1 MSTREGSLEAPKRH
15 PIDWKNP
22 DFYNEA
28 SLNQEMERV
37 FDICQGCRRCVNLCT
52 AFPRLF
58 DLIDESATSELDSVN
73 KNQFWE
79 VVDRC
84 YLCDMCFMTK
94 CPYVPP
100 HEWNIDFPHLM
111 LRAKAAKYKSKGAG
125 FRDKLLSS
133 TDLMGKLATIP
144 VVVQTV
150 NTINKTPVTRK
161 IMDSMLGIHADR
173 KLPEYTA
180 NKFREN
186 ATPNDTFPVKNGAR
200 TPGKVAIYATC
211 YINYNEPGI
220 GHDLLKILEHNE
232 IPACLVEKEAC
243 CGMPK
248 LELGDL
254 EAVEILKNE
263 NIPHL
268 LKLAQAGY
276 AILSAVPSCTLMY
289 KQELPL
295 LFPDD
300 EAVQAVAAAMFDPF
314 EYLALRN
321 QDNLLKTD
329 FKTPLGNVAYH
340 IPCHQRVQNIGKK
353 TRDILQ
359 LIPDTTINVVERC
372 SGHDGTWGVKSEHFA
387 DSMKIGRP
395 VFKQMAAS
403 DPDYISSDCAIAA
416 RHIEQ
421 GIGES
426 KAQKLHPLTLL
437 HMAYGIDTGLQPP
450 VESNLS
456 VTPITQSGEK
466 YMTPI
471 TRDNLLTLEAYAKI
485 RKDFRAQVMAHK
497 KLRKIALG
505 ENITLIFED
514 ELTVRYQI
522 QEMLHVERIFQ
533 EEEIVHELETY
544 TPLIPDGHNW
554 KATMMIEYPDPT
566 VRAAKLATM
575 VGIEDKVWVKIA
587 GHTPVYA
594 IADEDLERETSEKT
608 SSVHFLRFELIPEM
622 IQSLQQG
629 ASLSMGVD
637 HPAYQATLDAVD
649 PSIRASLVNDLSVA

>member
-22 DFYNEA
+22 DFHNEA
-28 SLNQEMERV
+28 SLFQEMERV
-37 FDICQGCRRCVNLCT
+37 FDICHGCRRCVNLCT

-58 DLIDESATSELDSVN
+58 DLIDEGTSGELDGVN
-73 KNQFWE
+73 KNQLWE

-111 LRAKAAKYKSKGAG
+111 LRAKTVKYKSQGAG

-150 NTINKTPVTRK
+150 NAINKTPATRK
-161 IMDSMLGIHADR
+161 LMDSMLGIHADR
-173 KLPEYTA
+173 KLPEYTTQ
-180 NKFREN
+180 KFRSS
-186 ATPNDTFPVKNGAR
+186 AKPNDTFAVKNGAR

-254 EAVEILKNE
+254 EAVEKLKNE

-268 LKLAQAGY
+268 LKLAQEGY
-276 AILSAVPSCTLMY
+276 AIISAVPSCTLMY

-295 LFPDD
+295 MFPNE
-300 EAVQAVAAAMFDPF
+300 EAVQTVATAMFDPF
-314 EYLALRN
+314 EYLSLRN

-329 FKTPLGNVAYH
+329 FKKPLGKVAYH

-353 TRDILQ
+353 TRNILQ
-359 LIPDTTINVVERC
+359 LIPDTTITTVERC
-372 SGHDGTWGVKSEHFA
+372 SGHDGTWGVKSEYFA

-437 HMAYGIDTGLQPP
+437 HMAYGDNTDLQTMA
-450 VESNLS
+450 NLDS
-456 VTPITQSGEK
+456 PAIKTTQPDEK
-466 YMTPI
+466 HMTSM
-471 TRDNLLTLEAYAKI
+471 TRDSLLTLEAYAKI
-485 RKDFRAQVMAHK
+485 RKDFRAQVIAHK
-497 KLRKIALG
+497 KTRKIPLG

-514 ELTVRYQI
+514 ALTVRYQI

-533 EEEIVHELETY
+533 EEEIIHELKTY

-554 KATMMIEYPDPT
+554 KATMMIEYPDPAI
-566 VRAAKLATM
+566 RAAKLAILI
-575 VGIEDKVWVKIA
+575 GIEDQVWVRVA
-587 GHTPVYA
+587 EHAPVYA
-594 IADEDLERETSEKT
+594 IADEDLERENSEKT
-608 SSVHFLRFELIPEM
+608 SAVHFLRFELTPEM
-622 IQSLQQG
+622 IQSLHQG
-629 ASLSMGVD
+629 ATLSMGAD
-637 HPAYQATLDAVD
+637 HPAYQASMDIVDAG
-649 PSIRASLVNDLSVA
+649 IRASLLKDLSTV

>member
-28 SLNQEMERV
+28 SLNQEMERI

-58 DLIDESATSELDSVN
+58 DLIDTSATGELDSVN

-111 LRAKAAKYKSKGAG
+111 LRAKAAKYKSQGAG

-150 NTINKTPVTRK
+150 NAINKTPATRK
-161 IMDSMLGIHADR
+161 LMDSMLGIHADR

-180 NKFREN
+180 NKFRSN
-186 ATPNDTFPVKNGAR
+186 AKLNDTFPVKDGAR
-200 TPGKVAIYATC
+200 TPGKIAIYATC

-254 EAVEILKNE
+254 EAVEKLKNE

-329 FKTPLGNVAYH
+329 FKKPLGNVAYH

-359 LIPDTTINVVERC
+359 LIPGTTINVVERC

-403 DPDYISSDCAIAA
+403 DPDFISSDCAIAA

-437 HMAYGIDTGLQPP
+437 HMAYGIDTGFQPP
-450 VESNLS
+450 AEFNLS
-456 VTPITQSGEK
+456 VTPITQPGEK
-466 YMTPI
+466 HMTSI

-497 KLRKIALG
+497 KTRKVALG

-587 GHTPVYA
+587 GHTSAYA

-608 SSVHFLRFELIPEM
+608 SSVHFLRFELTPEM

-629 ASLSMGVD
+629 TPLSMGVD
-637 HPAYQATLDAVD
+637 HPAYQATIDVVD
-649 PSIRASLVNDLSVA
+649 TSVRASLLNDLSVA